1 VGLAAYIGLG
11 SNLGDGNRIL
21 QDAWRRIGAAEGVW
35 TVALSH
41 PYRTAPVGMESSNQF
56 TNAVGMLETILS
68 AHGLLNLLLQIES
81 AFGRRRDPSATG
93 YQDRPLDLDIL
104 CFGELVLTTPELVLP
119 HPRLDDRL
127 FVLAPFAEIAPDF
140 QVLPQTPTI
149 ARRCADLRARLRAG
163 QIPGQEIKKQ
173 EWEE

>member
-1 VGLAAYIGLG
+1 MADTAFIGLG

-21 QDAWRRIGAAEGVW
+21 RDAWKRIGETEGIE
-35 TVALSH
+35 TAALSH

-56 TNAVGMLETILS
+56 TNAVGMVLTTLS
-68 AHGLLNLLLQIES
+68 PCELLRVLLDVES
-81 AFGRRRDPSATG
+81 VFGRRRDPSAAG

-104 CFGELVLTTPELVLP
+104 CFGDCALSTPVLVLP

-127 FVLAPFAEIAPDF
+127 FVLAPFAEISPDF
-140 QVLPQTPTI
+140 RMQPQTPTI
-149 ARRCADLRARLRAG
+149 AQRYAHLCERLLKGEISR
-163 QIPGQEIKKQ
+163 QEIKMR